1 MRPFVIARIWVGPTL
16 PMLSGGMAKAVSE
29 SWMPRKLV
37 PMAWGLNRR
46 PGAAPASGGH
56 WDTAAAGTRCR
67 GGSSFRRSTS
77 GLTSRPRDR
86 SSGAAPRGGASSDGV
101 DAVLA
106 LRPGPEWQDRL
117 VDVRQMPT
125 RKQMH
130 FEISFG
136 VEARPQHRTIT
147 QRSLALNISAGGILI
162 EGRDLEL
169 HAG

>member
-86 SSGAAPRGGASSDGV
+86 SSGARRSRAMIWSTVSVTPGLPVQGEPADSWLQALGTGVAESAPRHQRKTAGDRAF
-101 DAVLA
+101 
-106 LRPGPEWQDRL
+106 RPVKIGPTSTVAANSPHRR
-117 VDVRQMPT
+117 RQ
-125 RKQMH
+125 
-130 FEISFG
+130 
-136 VEARPQHRTIT
+136 
-147 QRSLALNISAGGILI
+147 L
-162 EGRDLEL
+162 
-169 HAG
+169 